1 MNGNQP
7 TYITFVNIR
16 DNSLTKTNAV
26 ASKESFLY
34 TWLFYK
40 YDTKAKSHISS
51 SRQNTLQILLIIIR
65 DFY

>member
-7 TYITFVNIR
+7 TYITLVNIR

-34 TWLFYK
+34 T
-40 YDTKAKSHISS
+40 
-51 SRQNTLQILLIIIR
+51 
-65 DFY
+65 